1 MQTQKII
8 KIIFCCLVLIF
19 TSKFNAQNT
28 NTNQL
33 TNKVMSKPYSPAIK
47 SNGNLYL
54 SGQIGLSKETNSI
67 VTGGVVAELQ
77 QIFKNIESLLNE
89 NNSSYDKIVA
99 VTIYLTD
106 MKDYSVVNEEYVK
119 YFSKRLPTRT
129 CIAVSA
135 LPLNAKIELTVIA
148 E

>member
-1 MQTQKII
+1 MLTLKTI
-8 KIIFCCLVLIF
+8 KIICCCLVLNFSLKI
-19 TSKFNAQNT
+19 KAQNT

-33 TNKVMSKPYSPAIK
+33 INKFMSKPYSPAIK

-54 SGQIGLSKETNSI
+54 SGQIGLSKETNTI

-77 QIFKNIESLLNE
+77 QIFKNIETLLNE
-89 NNSSYDKIVA
+89 NNSSFDKVVA

-106 MKDYSVVNEEYVK
+106 MKDYSAVNEEYVK
-119 YFSKRLPTRT
+119 YFTKRLPTRT
-129 CIAVSA
+129 CITVSA
-135 LPLNAKIELTVIA
+135 LPLNAKVELTVIA